1 MTDAVSHLGYL
12 ADPRLAAHATGAVP
26 VWLWS
31 TDATRILWANPLG
44 AAMLDAPTPMALAA
58 RRLDPGD
65 RLAAQVTRLIA
76 TLRLGATGRLERLRG
91 LGTGLG
97 RALTCVCSRIVLADH
112 TSAVLVIA
120 TEPAGPSLALAE
132 RVRRLYDDLGLAVA
146 AFAPDGRLIHA
157 TAAGRAPLR
166 GPATPPSPR
175 AARPRAAGP
184 SAAPRAAAPPTRAAR
199 PRGVGAPRGRVCGRT
214 HERKA
219 NHRPSR
225 SRPPQVSGRAFGGGA
240 AGRGAGCAPPPA
252 PGGTQQNRR

>member
-58 RRLDPGD
+58 RGLDPGD
-65 RLAAQVTRLIA
+65 RVAAQVTRLIA

-97 RALTCVCSRIVLADH
+97 RALTCVCSRIALADH
-112 TSAVLVIA
+112 TAAILMIA

-132 RVRRLYDDLGLAVA
+132 RVRRLYDGADVTAA
-146 AFAPDGRLIHA
+146 AFAPDGTLVHA
-157 TAAGRAPLR
+157 TPL
-166 GPATPPSPR
+166 A
-175 AARPRAAGP
+175 
-184 SAAPRAAAPPTRAAR
+184 
-199 PRGVGAPRGRVCGRT
+199 
-214 HERKA
+214 
-219 NHRPSR
+219 R
-225 SRPPQVSGRAFGGGA
+225 SRLGVHA
-240 AGRGAGCAPPPA
+240 
-252 PGGTQQNRR
+252 TL